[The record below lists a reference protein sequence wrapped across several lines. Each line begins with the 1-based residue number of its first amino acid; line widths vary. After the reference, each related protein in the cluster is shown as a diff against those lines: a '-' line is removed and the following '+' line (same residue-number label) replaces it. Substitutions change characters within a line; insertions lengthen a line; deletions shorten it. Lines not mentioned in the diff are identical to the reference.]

1 MALGKMSKLFN
12 PPQPMSQDKINDIIR
27 RFVTTARLAEQ
38 AGFDGVE
45 IYEKAQTEG
54 GSPSI
59 TVLDSD
65 C

>member
-1 MALGKMSKLFN
+1 
-12 PPQPMSQDKINDIIR
+12 MSQDKINDIIR